1 MVNLNTSETS
11 ETLSSTANISRIW
24 RKVCLSMRTTGR
36 NQGYTVSVFFFNR
49 KTEPSQD
56 WLEQVYLISRK
67 LDILW
72 PTSDWVVVVSNS
84 TVGMFW
90 GYYFFIYWLLRA
102 FAGNWDRIRLPKT
115 VPQHWT
121 GVNPDIKQLFYLWH
135 GLLIMLYK
143 ADKVVQTFEYV
154 NVVLKCDHAIER
166 YWGSF
171 CCARLFKS
179 FAATVNLK

>member
-1 MVNLNTSETS
+1 MVNLNTSQTS

-49 KTEPSQD
+49 KTKPSQD
-56 WLEQVYLISRK
+56 WLEQVFLISYK

-102 FAGNWDRIRLPKT
+102 FAGNWDRIRPPKT

-121 GVNPDIKQLFYLWH
+121 GVN
-135 GLLIMLYK
+135 LLLTQIL
-143 ADKVVQTFEYV
+143 
-154 NVVLKCDHAIER
+154 
-166 YWGSF
+166 S
-171 CCARLFKS
+171 KS
-179 FAATVNLK
+179 FIYDMEFYSCCTK